1 MKLKTASLIAAIGC
15 TALLVILIFMNS
27 WDITSSNLALRKMIY
42 IAGLVLG
49 WGSLANFFLTLY
61 KNQK

>member
-15 TALLVILIFMNS
+15 TALLVILIFLQFAA
-27 WDITSSNLALRKMIY
+27 ITDLNLGRTIY
-42 IAGLVLG
+42 IAGVVLG
-49 WGSLANFFLTLY
+49 WGSLINFFFVLH

>member
-15 TALLVILIFMNS
+15 TLLLGMFIFLLLS
-27 WDITSSNLALRKMIY
+27 T
-42 IAGLVLG
+42 V
-49 WGSLANFFLTLY
+49 NFFLRPYVFIAAFVIGFGSLINFFLILY

>member
-15 TALLVILIFMNS
+15 AAFLVLDIFLQFVAPAIIS
-27 WDITSSNLALRKMIY
+27 PSSERMIY
-42 IAGLVLG
+42 TAAIVLG
-49 WGSLANFFLTLY
+49 WGSLINFFLILY

>member
-15 TALLVILIFMNS
+15 LALLIILTFLQLAYIDLDLRPYVFIAAFVIGF
-27 WDITSSNLALRKMIY
+27 
-42 IAGLVLG
+42 
-49 WGSLANFFLTLY
+49 GSLINFFLILY